1 MSENILIEW
10 TGKGAQHIAT
20 EHGKVFM
27 IPEAITPVPIAIW
40 ETARPWFKDLIV
52 TKGTVLTSEQASQ
65 GRFIEHAAKVEVE
78 DVPAKKGPG
87 GKVLE
92 TATSKATITDVKDI
106 VDLPDSEAR
115 AILEKIVDPSVLET
129 YLTSPELDDKP
140 ALKGAVDRRLS
151 EVKEKGSKKKAK

>member
-1 MSENILIEW
+1 
-10 TGKGAQHIAT
+10 
-20 EHGKVFM
+20 
-27 IPEAITPVPIAIW
+27 
-40 ETARPWFKDLIV
+40 
-52 TKGTVLTSEQASQ
+52 
-65 GRFIEHAAKVEVE
+65 
-78 DVPAKKGPG
+78 
-87 GKVLE
+87 
-92 TATSKATITDVKDI
+92 